1 MKAEEYNRLWPI
13 IHGRLSE
20 EEKMFWAETAA
31 LNIKTTEMR
40 AQRAEMR
47 AQRLELRKVMWRRL
61 AILFGAF
68 GLILLAL
75 R

>member
-40 AQRAEMR
+40 AQRAELWAR
-47 AQRLELRKVMWRRL
+47 RLELRKVMWRRL
-61 AILFGAF
+61 AILLGTIV
-68 GLILLAL
+68 LILMVM
-75 R
+75 